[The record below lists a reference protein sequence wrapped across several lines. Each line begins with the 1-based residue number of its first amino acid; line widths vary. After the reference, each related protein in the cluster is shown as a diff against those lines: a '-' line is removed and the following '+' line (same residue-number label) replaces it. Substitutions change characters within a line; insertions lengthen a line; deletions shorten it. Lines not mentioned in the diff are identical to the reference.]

1 MEGDTRALL
10 SSIDRVSLIISD
22 KLKSPLRCVFDS
34 NLLKISTKTAIGD
47 AYDECPLSGDGGGLE
62 IGFNNKYLMDALK
75 AAPADRLRLEFLR
88 RPQFYETD
96 GMSIIWH
103 GNYVRWMEEAR
114 TDFMDQLGFPY
125 SRAVE
130 AGIDFALTDI
140 SCKYRAMTRFGEELA
155 ITVFIRRL
163 SPAKLELG
171 YEMREASTGEL
182 KAEGTSG
189 HFFYDRAKGRPVALK
204 KALPEVYRL
213 LEALTTP
220 D

>member
-1 MEGDTRALL
+1 ME
-10 SSIDRVSLIISD
+10 I
-22 KLKSPLRCVFDS
+22 KP
-34 NLLKISTKTAIGD
+34 
-47 AYDECPLSGDGGGLE
+47 Y
-62 IGFNNKYLMDALK
+62 
-75 AAPADRLRLEFLR
+75 LR

-189 HFFYDRAKGRPVALK
+189 HFFYDRAKGRS
-204 KALPEVYRL
+204 
-213 LEALTTP
+213 
-220 D
+220 

>member
-1 MEGDTRALL
+1 ME
-10 SSIDRVSLIISD
+10 I
-22 KLKSPLRCVFDS
+22 KP
-34 NLLKISTKTAIGD
+34 
-47 AYDECPLSGDGGGLE
+47 Y
-62 IGFNNKYLMDALK
+62 
-75 AAPADRLRLEFLR
+75 LR

-204 KALPEVYRL
+204 RPCRRSTGCWRPSPP
-213 LEALTTP
+213 LTERGMNYGTTAGQNHHGIHQVGRP
-220 D
+220 AQV

>member
-1 MEGDTRALL
+1 ME
-10 SSIDRVSLIISD
+10 I
-22 KLKSPLRCVFDS
+22 KP
-34 NLLKISTKTAIGD
+34 
-47 AYDECPLSGDGGGLE
+47 Y
-62 IGFNNKYLMDALK
+62 
-75 AAPADRLRLEFLR
+75 LR

-114 TDFMDQLGFPY
+114 VDYLAQLGWGLERLEAMGSVSPATYLEARPDFMDQLGFPY

>member
-1 MEGDTRALL
+1 MSME
-10 SSIDRVSLIISD
+10 I
-22 KLKSPLRCVFDS
+22 KP
-34 NLLKISTKTAIGD
+34 
-47 AYDECPLSGDGGGLE
+47 Y
-62 IGFNNKYLMDALK
+62 
-75 AAPADRLRLEFLR
+75 LR

-103 GNYVRWMEEAR
+103 GNYVRWMEESR

-125 SRAVE
+125 ARAVE

-171 YEMREASTGEL
+171 YEMRAT
-182 KAEGTSG
+182 ACSG
-189 HFFYDRAKGRPVALK
+189 SISGFPSEPLRYPRK
-204 KALPEVYRL
+204 RL
-213 LEALTTP
+213 
-220 D
+220 